1 MSAFGRRLDRRA
13 ANYRPLTPLGFLTRA
28 VRLCPERTAVIH
40 GDGRYSYRTFYER
53 CVRLA
58 SALAA
63 RGVGPGDTVAILAP
77 NSPAML
83 EAHYAVP
90 MLGAVLSPINT
101 RLDAPTV
108 GYILDHGEANIL
120 LLDAELASLGLSGL
134 REAARRPDLIEIHDS
149 SAAPSAS
156 LGGQDYDALLAAG
169 DPDFAWPGI
178 EDEWQP
184 ISLSYT
190 SGTTGEP
197 KGVVYHHR
205 GAYLTGVCNIPAF
218 RLTPFPAFLWTL
230 PMFHCN
236 GWGNIWAVT
245 AQCGTHICLRQVD
258 PAAVFRLIDT
268 HGVTH
273 LCGAP
278 IVLNM
283 LVNAPVEQRRRSTHR
298 VEYTIG
304 GAPPPAALMARA
316 EEIGFNLT
324 HGYGLTETYG
334 PAAFCTFHPEWE
346 DLALDERVERIQRQ
360 GVHVL
365 SQTDMTVVDPAN
377 MAPVPWDGA
386 TVGEI
391 MVAGNAI
398 MAGYLKNP
406 EATEAAFADGWFH
419 SGDLAVVHPDG
430 YVEVRD
436 RAKDI
441 IISGGENISSIEVEN
456 ALFRHPAVL
465 EAAVVAKP
473 DDKWGETPCAFVAL
487 KDGASADE
495 ASLIAHCRT
504 QLAHFKCPKSVVIGP
519 LPKTATGKVQKHV
532 LRERAREKV

>member
-1 MSAFGRRLDRRA
+1 M
-13 ANYRPLTPLGFLTRA
+13 
-28 VRLCPERTAVIH
+28 
-40 GDGRYSYRTFYER
+40 
-53 CVRLA
+53 
-58 SALAA
+58 
-63 RGVGPGDTVAILAP
+63 
-77 NSPAML
+77 
-83 EAHYAVP
+83 
-90 MLGAVLSPINT
+90 
-101 RLDAPTV
+101 DAPTV
-108 GYILDHGEANIL
+108 AYILDHGEAKIL
-120 LLDAELASLGLSGL
+120 LLDTELGALG
-134 REAARRPDLIEIHDS
+134 EAALALAECRPVLIEVDDPL
-149 SAAPSAS
+149 AAAVKR
-156 LGGQDYDALLAAG
+156 LGGETYEAVLAAG
-169 DPDFAWPGI
+169 NPDFAWPGI

-205 GAYLTGVCNIPAF
+205 GAYLTGICNIPAF
-218 RLTPFPAFLWTL
+218 RLTPFPIFLWTL

-245 AQCGTHICLRQVD
+245 AQCGTHVCLRQVD
-258 PAAVFRLIDT
+258 PAQVFRQIDA
-268 HGVTH
+268 HAVTH

-316 EEIGFNLT
+316 EEVGFNIT

-346 DLALDERVERIQRQ
+346 DLALDERVAQIQRQ

-365 SQTDMTVVDPAN
+365 SQTDMTVLDPAT
-377 MAPVPWDGA
+377 MAPVPWDGE
-386 TVGEI
+386 TIGEI

-406 EATEAAFADGWFH
+406 AATEAAFTGDWFH

-430 YVEVRD
+430 YVEIRD

-473 DDKWGETPCAFVAL
+473 DEKWGETPCAFVTL
-487 KDGASADE
+487 KEGAIADE
-495 ASLIAHCRT
+495 AALIAHCRT
-504 QLAHFKCPKSVVIGP
+504 ELAHFKCPRTVVIGL

-532 LRERAREKV
+532 LRERAQQKP